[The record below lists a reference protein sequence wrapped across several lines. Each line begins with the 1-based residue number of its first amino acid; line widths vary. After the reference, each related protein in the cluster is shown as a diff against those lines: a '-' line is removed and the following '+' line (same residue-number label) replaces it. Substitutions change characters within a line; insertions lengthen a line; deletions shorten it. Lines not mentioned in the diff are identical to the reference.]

1 MGTNRMSAETYSKAY
16 IARCHRTLKEW
27 GAPLDGWVVNNT
39 YDCLEEADELFT
51 CELCGCTRVR
61 IVHEMKHACFYEPI
75 SVGCICAGIME
86 GDILAAKERER
97 LVRNRSKRRKNFLKK
112 TWKETRYGAFFLWY
126 RGKRLR
132 IFRLSNGRFEVCYN
146 NTSTECHKG
155 KPITNFLMAVHA
167 AFDLIDPAEEAWH
180 A

>member
-1 MGTNRMSAETYSKAY
+1 MSAEAYSKAY
-16 IARCHRTLKEW
+16 IARCHKTLKEW
-27 GAPLDGWVVNNT
+27 GAPLDGWFVFNV
-39 YDCLEEADELFT
+39 YDCLEEANELFT
-51 CELCGCTRVR
+51 CELCGCTQVR
-61 IVHEMKHACFYEPI
+61 IVHVMHNHHYFERI

-97 LVRNRSKRRKNFLKK
+97 LVKNRAKRRKNFLKK
-112 TWKETRYGAFFLWY
+112 TWEETRYGVSLLWY

-132 IFRLSNGRFEVCYN
+132 IFRLGNGRFKVCYN

-155 KPITNFLMAVHA
+155 KPITDFLTAVHA
-167 AFDLIDPAEEAWH
+167 AFDLIDPVVEIWH

>member
-1 MGTNRMSAETYSKAY
+1 MSGEIYSKAY

-61 IVHEMKHACFYEPI
+61 IVHEMKHAYFYEPI

-86 GDILAAKERER
+86 DDILAAKERDR
-97 LVRNRSKRRKNFLKK
+97 LMKNRAKRRKNFLKRLWDK
-112 TWKETRYGAFFLWY
+112 TLDGAYVLRY
-126 RGKRLR
+126 RGELLKISESHVHPGHFTVSLG
-132 IFRLSNGRFEVCYN
+132 NDC
-146 NTSTECHKG
+146 TSQHKG
-155 KPITNFLMAVHA
+155 KPITNFLSAVHA
-167 AFDLIDPAEEAWH
+167 AFNLIDPAEEAWH